1 ISLSARD
8 VGAYT
13 SGEVDSRVNEA
24 KSLANTANQNAA
36 NAYPKTGGI
45 ITADNNAIDIKNSLG
60 ERANYIRGIDVNG
73 VPRWLMGCTSNTDVV
88 ELHNSVGEVSL
99 RLRNGWIDVN
109 GQLLAGKQDVSRLSD
124 TVSEKMAE
132 KLPNTATVNGK
143 LLRDNPRLT
152 AADIGATILSDLAY
166 TGWYSEHNGSAWAY
180 TAALATISD
189 LKNIVICGAEW
200 RDGGNTCRI
209 GFRYIE
215 V

>member
-1 ISLSARD
+1 
-8 VGAYT
+8 
-13 SGEVDSRVNEA
+13 
-24 KSLANTANQNAA
+24 NQNGADIPDPKRFVENLGLA
-36 NAYPKTGGI
+36 KTVERSKNAYPKTGGI

-73 VPRWLMGCTSNTDVV
+73 APRWLMGCTSNTDVV

-109 GQLLAGKQDVSRLSD
+109 GQPLAGKQDVSRLSD
-124 TVSEKMAE
+124 TVSKLSEKMAE

-152 AADIGATILSDLAY
+152 AADIGATRLSDLAY
-166 TGWYSEHNGSAWAY
+166 TGWLSEHNGSAWAY
-180 TAALATISD
+180 TAALSTISD